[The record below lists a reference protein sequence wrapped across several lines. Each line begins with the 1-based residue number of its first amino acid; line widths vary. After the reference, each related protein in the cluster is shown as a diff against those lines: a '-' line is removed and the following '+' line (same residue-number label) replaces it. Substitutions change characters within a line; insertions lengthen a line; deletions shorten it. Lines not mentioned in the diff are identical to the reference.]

1 MSKLYFRHG
10 TMGAGKSAHLIIA
23 AHNYI
28 DRGMYPMLFTYNGDN
43 RFGGSGTIAS
53 RTGMKMS
60 ARTFEY
66 DDNFCNMLRMK
77 QIELGKLPDA
87 IFVDEAQFLTTE
99 QVEQLHGIAANW
111 GIPVLCYGLRV
122 DFLGRLFE
130 GSAALF
136 SHAEDWEEMKTICR
150 CGKKATH
157 VARFVDGV
165 KQTEGQTI
173 QIGDSE
179 YESMC
184 YTCYTSA

>member
-28 DRGMYPMLFTYNGDN
+28 DRGMDPLLFTYAGDN
-43 RFGGSGTIAS
+43 RFGAGSIAS
-53 RTGMKMS
+53 RTGMKMP
-60 ARTFEY
+60 ARTF
-66 DDNFCNMLRMK
+66 DNSDNFTEILKMVN
-77 QIELGKLPDA
+77 IETGTVPDA
-87 IFVDEAQFLTTE
+87 IFVDEAQFLTTK
-99 QVEQLHGIAANW
+99 QAGQLHDIAANW

-136 SHAEDWEEMKTICR
+136 AHSEDWEEMKTICR

-157 VARFVDGV
+157 VARFVDGI
-165 KQTEGQTI
+165 KQTEGKTI
-173 QIGDSE
+173 QIGDAE